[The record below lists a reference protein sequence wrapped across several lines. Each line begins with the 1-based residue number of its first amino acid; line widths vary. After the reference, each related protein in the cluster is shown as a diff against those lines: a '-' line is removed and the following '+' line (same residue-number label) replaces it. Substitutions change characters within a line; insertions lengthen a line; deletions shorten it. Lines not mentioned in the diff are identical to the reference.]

1 MNSSSNSGDLMSKK
15 PDGNNG
21 ASLAVPIKQTGRT
34 GDSSAEAVSGFFGNA
49 GASSAVIIKQSGRA
63 GDSSAKTVSGFPL
76 LTKANG
82 KAVVCSDVPI
92 RQPISKRKRREHWLI
107 VCELLKD
114 ILYEFNKFNRES
126 GGDVYYT
133 MPILQNILV
142 KSYSRCEL
150 VAAVSR
156 QITYSPV
163 QSSLCELS
171 IGVSFGEVMLCDGD
185 TWQEKLTR
193 GLFKWLLRVGSEQSH

>member
-1 MNSSSNSGDLMSKK
+1 MSKK

-92 RQPISKRKRREHWLI
+92 RRMIE
-107 VCELLKD
+107 D
-114 ILYEFNKFNRES
+114 
-126 GGDVYYT
+126 
-133 MPILQNILV
+133 
-142 KSYSRCEL
+142 
-150 VAAVSR
+150 
-156 QITYSPV
+156 
-163 QSSLCELS
+163 
-171 IGVSFGEVMLCDGD
+171 
-185 TWQEKLTR
+185 
-193 GLFKWLLRVGSEQSH
+193 